1 MREYHLYLLGP
12 TQSITK
18 RIDLQCDDDA
28 AALAQSL
35 ELLAPGQEFE
45 LWQGVRRLHPPLAVP
60 LERRSLFSRCVV

>member
-18 RIDLQCDDDA
+18 RIDLQCEDDA

-35 ELLAPGQEFE
+35 EQLAPGQDFE
-45 LWQGVRRLHPPLAVP
+45 LWQSVRRLHPPRAVP
-60 LERRSLFSRCVV
+60 MERQSLFPRPAV